1 LNKNALF
8 SDNTL
13 DVRLKKS
20 LCGLGFSFYISEL
33 NSGSDQ
39 GSSVVQ
45 IKTLFQGQ
53 PAQESGQIREG
64 DIILTVNGR
73 WVSGLSYQVRN
84 VFFCTNPF
92 VKSLCVKVRSS
103 RNQDSDYS
111 PRIKIQCFSS
121 TSRTRWIYS
130 RHPTRPSSPSFAGE
144 RDRDIEDE
152 GRGAL

>member
-20 LCGLGFSFYISEL
+20 LCGLGFIFYISEL

-39 GSSVVQ
+39 GSSVVR

-64 DIILTVNGR
+64 DIILAVNGR
-73 WVSGLSYQVRN
+73 LVTGLSYQVRN
-84 VFFCTNPF
+84 VFFCTNLFVNPF
-92 VKSLCVKVRSS
+92 VKSLCVLGFGVKSLHILTYLAE
-103 RNQDSDYS
+103 SD
-111 PRIKIQCFSS
+111 I
-121 TSRTRWIYS
+121 
-130 RHPTRPSSPSFAGE
+130 
-144 RDRDIEDE
+144 
-152 GRGAL
+152 